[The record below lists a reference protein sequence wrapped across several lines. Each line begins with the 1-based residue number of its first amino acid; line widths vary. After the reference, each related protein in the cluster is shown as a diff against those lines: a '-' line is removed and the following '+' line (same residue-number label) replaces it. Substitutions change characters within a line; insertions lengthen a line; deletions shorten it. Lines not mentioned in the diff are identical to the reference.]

1 MLTQLLTH
9 CHLPDLTSIDQLY
22 LIALADTVASVD
34 ADLADCFDEMSE
46 GSNEGHKNQ
55 GPTLGRRDCL
65 APKASGFC
73 CNNAQ
78 IFYSEAGKIKKTLNC
93 VLCSLYLMYF
103 GFRVLLS

>member
-1 MLTQLLTH
+1 MPVPLPVRLQSRLLTQLLTH

-55 GPTLGRRDCL
+55 GPTLGRRGCL
-65 APKASGFC
+65 APKA
-73 CNNAQ
+73 
-78 IFYSEAGKIKKTLNC
+78 
-93 VLCSLYLMYF
+93 
-103 GFRVLLS
+103 